1 MTTFRTGHTAAAAA
15 ILIILS
21 AAPACGGERQSGE
34 VFRDCR
40 QCPEIVVIPAGSFVM
55 GSDDPG
61 ARGQFRKEMPARR
74 VTIERPFAIGKFEV
88 TFDEWQACRDD
99 GGCTVKPDDH
109 KWGRGRRP
117 VVNITFANTGEYL
130 RWITNKTG
138 HSYRLPTEAEWEYA
152 ARAGTATAYS
162 WGDEVGMDNAN
173 CRTCAP
179 EISHQTFPVGS
190 YKPNPFGLYDVHGNV
205 WEWVEDC
212 WNPNHKGAPVD
223 GSARLSGKCQYRV
236 TRSGSWYYVSTNVRS
251 AYRAKYI
258 ARAYSYGIGFRL
270 LRELP

>member
-1 MTTFRTGHTAAAAA
+1 MTTFRTSQAAAAA
-15 ILIILS
+15 VAFIILA

-40 QCPEIVVIPAGSFVM
+40 QCPEIVAVPAGSFVM

-61 ARGQFRKEMPARR
+61 ARGQFKKEIPAHR
-74 VTIERPFAIGKFEV
+74 VTIKRPFAIGKFEV
-88 TFDEWQACRDD
+88 TFDEWRACRDD
-99 GGCTVKPDDH
+99 GGCQAKPNDH

-117 VVNITFANTGEYL
+117 VVNITFANVGNYL
-130 RWITNKTG
+130 RWITSKTG

-212 WNPNHKGAPVD
+212 WNPNHNGAPGD
-223 GSARLSGKCQYRV
+223 GSVRLSGDCRYRV

-251 AYRAKYI
+251 AYRAKYP
-258 ARAYSYGIGFRL
+258 AKAYSYGIGFRV